1 MASSGFWSTT
11 SGMATGV
18 AGTLTGVVGLATL
31 ATQMG
36 WVGGTND
43 PDQQASSATSTS
55 AASTTTSADPSPAGD
70 DRTVTT
76 QGASRSASGVT
87 TTSGVTTSATAEPA
101 YTVDPSAVSFRAIGD
116 HTASVSVRNTGN
128 VELVVSDVAVEGDD
142 AGRFAVESGPCTSAP
157 IGPGRSC
164 ALEITFTP
172 PSSGEA
178 KATLAIEVEDAR
190 AREVP
195 LSGAALL

>member
-1 MASSGFWSTT
+1 MANNGFWSTT

-36 WVGGTND
+36 WVGGNGD
-43 PDQQASSATSTS
+43 RDQS
-55 AASTTTSADPSPAGD
+55 AAPTTTTIAGSTTTADDTSTTGD
-70 DRTVTT
+70 DRTDTT
-76 QGASRSASGVT
+76 QGSSRSASGLTT
-87 TTSGVTTSATAEPA
+87 TTSAKPA
-101 YTVDPSAVSFRAIGD
+101 YTVDPSAVSFKAIGD

-128 VELVVSDVAVEGDD
+128 VELILSDVAVEGED
-142 AGRFAVESGPCTSAP
+142 AGRFAVESEPCTSAP
-157 IGPGRSC
+157 VDPGRSC

-178 KATLAIEVEDAR
+178 KATLAIEAEDAR

-195 LSGAALL
+195 LSGVALL